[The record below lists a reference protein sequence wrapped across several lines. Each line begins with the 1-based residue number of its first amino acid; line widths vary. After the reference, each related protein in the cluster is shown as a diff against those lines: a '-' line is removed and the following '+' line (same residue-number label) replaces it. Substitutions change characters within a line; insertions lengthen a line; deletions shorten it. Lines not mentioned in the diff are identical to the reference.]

1 MEDLTLLLLG
11 IIAIGII
18 LFFVIVICLL
28 NKHTRN
34 EQDIIILE
42 SMLKRPASEK
52 NMMACKRMIEEIDHS
67 GLDSREYA
75 RFDKDVKVFNKKYGK

>member
-1 MEDLTLLLLG
+1 MENLTLLLLG
-11 IIAIGII
+11 IIAAGIG
-18 LFFVIVICLL
+18 LFFIIVMCLI

-52 NMMACKRMIEEIDHS
+52 NMLTCKRMIEEIDHS
-67 GLDSREYA
+67 GLNSREYA
-75 RFDKDVKVFNKKYGK
+75 RFDKDVKMFNKKYGK